1 MLYIMTVNELNKKQ
15 LTECGTLGQG
25 NQTKVK
31 VIEFKEIQWK
41 TKKQKKLYCS
51 AKAMKTKNNNNG
63 CNE

>member
-41 TKKQKKLYCS
+41 TKKQKKTLLLC
-51 AKAMKTKNNNNG
+51 
-63 CNE
+63 